1 VTDVGAP
8 LFVNVAV
15 MSGTVLGVGVE
26 FQLLPWNH
34 SLETGAPLPIQ
45 VPSVACAA
53 FGANIASAPSQM
65 LPSSAARLRAAGG
78 DVVAIRIAPPRIAP
92 RGAAARV
99 ACERRRYERIPQ
111 PLRAAPAA
119 LPHHRPRRPARTNN
133 RPAANATGG
142 TGNDQIALKRLGAD
156 CRRLWLS
163 RHAGSMTPVD
173 ESLSLRDL
181 CPRSRR
187 HPSRRKIAMRQRPRR
202 LFPLPASRGEG
213 TSRFRGALDQ
223 RFIICTRDR
232 FAFMIVKLI
241 I

>member
-53 FGANIASAPSQM
+53 SGANIASAPSQM

-99 ACERRRYERIPQ
+99 PCDRRRYERIPH

-119 LPHHRPRRPARTNN
+119 LPHIARAVPRGRIIAPRPTLRAEPVTINSRSSVSARI
-133 RPAANATGG
+133 AAACGFLATRA
-142 TGNDQIALKRLGAD
+142 Q
-156 CRRLWLS
+156 
-163 RHAGSMTPVD
+163 
-173 ESLSLRDL
+173 
-181 CPRSRR
+181 
-187 HPSRRKIAMRQRPRR
+187 
-202 LFPLPASRGEG
+202 
-213 TSRFRGALDQ
+213 
-223 RFIICTRDR
+223 
-232 FAFMIVKLI
+232 
-241 I
+241 

>member
-1 VTDVGAP
+1 MVTDVRV
-8 LFVNVAV
+8 LMSNVAV
-15 MSGTVLGVGVE
+15 PSGTVLGGTE
-26 FQLLPWNH
+26 FQFVPTVH
-34 SLETGAPLPIQ
+34 SALVIPVQ
-45 VPSVACAA
+45 VPSTARAV
-53 FGANIASAPSQM
+53 FGANMASAPSQT
-65 LPSSAARLRAAGG
+65 LPSSATRLRAAGG

-142 TGNDQIALKRLGAD
+142 TGNDQFALKRLGAD

-187 HPSRRKIAMRQRPRR
+187 HPSRRKVAMRQRPRR
-202 LFPLPASRGEG
+202 LFPP
-213 TSRFRGALDQ
+213 
-223 RFIICTRDR
+223 R
-232 FAFMIVKLI
+232 FAGRGYVPISRRTGSAVHYLHS
-241 I
+241 